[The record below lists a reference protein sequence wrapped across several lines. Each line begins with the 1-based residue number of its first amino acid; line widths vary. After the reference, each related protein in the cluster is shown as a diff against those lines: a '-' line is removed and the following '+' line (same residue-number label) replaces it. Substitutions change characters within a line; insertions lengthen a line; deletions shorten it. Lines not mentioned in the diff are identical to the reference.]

1 MTATVRACP
10 TVINAPKVY
19 GYRDYTPNDINAEV
33 VLLEKVGNLTF
44 ISIII
49 LNLLRSLVRA

>member
-10 TVINAPKVY
+10 TAINAPKVY
-19 GYRDYTPNDINAEV
+19 GYRDYMPNDINAEV

-44 ISIII
+44 IPNNPSKPP
-49 LNLLRSLVRA
+49 